1 MKAAYFEQHGSPD
14 VLRYGE
20 QPEPALRAGWVLVRL
35 YAAALNHA
43 DVFVRAGWPG
53 LQLPLPHI
61 LGADGAGEVAALGPG
76 VSPWQV
82 GQRVV
87 INASICM
94 EADEFTRSG
103 QENLCRHWEL
113 LGESLPGTYAQYVAV
128 PASNLLEIPGDF
140 PYDKAA
146 AAALVYVTAW
156 HSLVKRGRLQAGET
170 LLIVGASG
178 GVNTASIQIGK
189 HLGLQVIVVGSSTAK
204 LELAAQ
210 LGADHVIDRSQEDWS
225 KAAYQ
230 LTGKRGV
237 DAVVDNVGATF
248 MHSLRALRKGG
259 RLLTVGNTSGPKV
272 EIDNRYM
279 FAKHLS
285 ILGSTMGSFA
295 DFAEVMQLVFAG
307 QLQPIIDRSYPLA
320 EAAAAHARMEAGQQ
334 LGKILLEIEQE

>member
-14 VLRYGE
+14 VLRYGD
-20 QPEPALRAGWVLVRL
+20 QPKPALRAGWVLVRL
-35 YAAALNHA
+35 HAAALNHA

-61 LGADGAGEVAALGPG
+61 LGADGAGEVAALGPDASG
-76 VSPWQV
+76 WQV

-87 INASICM
+87 INASICL

-128 PASNLLEIPGDF
+128 PASNLLEIPAGF
-140 PYDKAA
+140 PYDQAA

-156 HSLVKRGRLQAGET
+156 HSLIKRGRLQAGET

-178 GVNTASIQIGK
+178 GVNTASIQIAK
-189 HLGLQVIVVGSSTAK
+189 HLGLQVIVVGSSAAK

-210 LGADHVIDRSQEDWS
+210 LGADHLIDRSQEDWS

-230 LTGKRGV
+230 LTNKRGV

-259 RLLTVGNTSGPKV
+259 RLLTVGNTGGPRV

-285 ILGSTMGSFA
+285 ILGSTMGTFA

-307 QLQPIIDRSYPLA
+307 QLQPVIDRSYPLA

-334 LGKILLEIEQE
+334 LGKILLEIP